1 MSVEKLAI
9 HSDWSI
15 EDREY
20 VRRRLAEYNSWN
32 VSEVRS
38 VYEEVSLILKDERGQ
53 IYGGITGAVKWNYLK
68 IDFFWIDEKI
78 RKRGYGK
85 KLLTEME
92 KLAKEKGCDIIEV
105 DTFSFQAPDFYVK
118 NGYEV
123 IGIVEN
129 APRGHKHY
137 YLYKKLK

>member
-20 VRRRLAEYNSWN
+20 VRRRLAEYNSWH
-32 VSEVRS
+32 VSEVRP

-68 IDFFWIDEKI
+68 IDFFWIDEVNSQKGVWEKVTDGNGKI
-78 RKRGYGK
+78 GERKGLR
-85 KLLTEME
+85 
-92 KLAKEKGCDIIEV
+92 
-105 DTFSFQAPDFYVK
+105 
-118 NGYEV
+118 
-123 IGIVEN
+123 
-129 APRGHKHY
+129 Y
-137 YLYKKLK
+137 Y